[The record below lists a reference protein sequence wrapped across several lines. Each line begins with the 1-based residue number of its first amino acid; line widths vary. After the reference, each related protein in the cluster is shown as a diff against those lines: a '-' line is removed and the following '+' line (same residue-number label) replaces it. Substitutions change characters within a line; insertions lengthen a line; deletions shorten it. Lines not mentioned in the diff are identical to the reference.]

1 MDIRPNIVRESIEA
15 VDGMRNILNEN
26 TAAVLKRLL
35 NEKTTADIAD
45 PDDEG
50 QKGEGEGVK
59 DIVPT
64 GTDNKPNNPT
74 D

>member
-35 NEKTTADIAD
+35 NEKTTADIA
-45 PDDEG
+45 
-50 QKGEGEGVK
+50 
-59 DIVPT
+59 
-64 GTDNKPNNPT
+64 NLPN
-74 D
+74 